1 MQPRLSRAIAFLALT
16 LGPFAMVLA
25 APALLAGQTISVT
38 VDATKTPQKLLRAHL
53 VMPVKP
59 GPLTLYYPKWIPGEH
74 GPDGP
79 IANLTGLKFEADG
92 KTIPWK
98 RDLLDVFTFHVDIPS
113 GVSQLNA
120 MYDFIEPDNYSAT
133 DKLMVLEWNEV
144 LLYPAGTPAEKLIY
158 EAKLLLPDGWKFG
171 TSLPVENKSGN
182 EASFKPISL
191 DMLVDSPVIAGEFYR
206 AIDLTPPGEPIHH
219 EVDMVADSQAAL
231 NMSPDNQKQMTN
243 LVFESGKLFG
253 TRHYRDYHFL
263 LTLSDHVAHFGLE
276 HHESNDSRLPERV
289 LIVPSSGMSLGG
301 LLAHE
306 FVHSWNG
313 KFRRPADLTVPYYEQ
328 PMETDLLWG
337 YEGLTDYLGP
347 MLAARSGLWT
357 PDQYH
362 EYLASIAAMLGPGRP
377 GRTWRP
383 LLDTAVGEPGLGGG
397 RGWLNWRRGTD
408 YYDEGDLL
416 WLEVATI
423 IHRETQGRKSI
434 DDFCQAFHG
443 GPNNGPEVKTYTFD
457 QLVSALNAVAPFD
470 WAAFFTNR
478 LNSTSAEAP
487 VGGIENGG
495 WKVVFD
501 AEPSKLQGRRG
512 NPGDVYSIGLQV
524 TPDGTVTDAIMDSP
538 AFDAGISSG
547 MKVIGVNGRVFTQD
561 LLEDAIKASSGNTA
575 SDHPARRC
583 GRLHPHLHHQ
593 LPRRPSLPTPGPRH
607 STARLSRRVNQAAC
621 RELIEKLSASNAAHG
636 KVHFELSPPAESFR
650 RCRTTT
656 KGPRFVLRL
665 YTN

>member
-1 MQPRLSRAIAFLALT
+1 MQPRFLRTFLFVAFT
-16 LGPFAMVLA
+16 LGLFLIVLT
-25 APALLAGQTISVT
+25 APAVLAGQTISVA

-53 VMPVKP
+53 VIPVKA

-74 GPDGP
+74 APDGP

-98 RDLLDVFTFHVDIPS
+98 RDLLDVFTFHVDVPS
-113 GVSQLNA
+113 GVNQLNVA
-120 MYDFIEPDNYSAT
+120 YDFIEPDDNSAT

-144 LLYPAGTPAEKLIY
+144 LLYPAGTPADKLMY
-158 EAKLLLPDGWKFG
+158 EARLVMPDGWKFG
-171 TSLPVENKSGN
+171 TSLPIENQSGD
-182 EASFKPISL
+182 EVSFKPISL
-191 DMLVDSPVIAGEFYR
+191 DMLVDSPVIAGRFYR
-206 AIDLTPPGEPIHH
+206 SIDLTPPGEPIHH
-219 EVDMVADSQAAL
+219 EIDMVADSEAAL

-243 LVFESGKLFG
+243 LVSESGKLFG

-276 HHESNDSRLPERV
+276 HHESNDSRLPERA
-289 LIVPSSGMSLGG
+289 LLVPTSGMSLGG

-313 KFRRPADLTVPYYEQ
+313 KFRRPADLTVPYYEE

-362 EYLASIAAMLGPGRP
+362 EYLAAIAAMLGPGRP

-383 LLDTAVGEPGLGGG
+383 LLDTAVAEPGLGGR

-470 WAAFFTNR
+470 WATFFNDR

-487 VGGIENGG
+487 LGGIENGG
-495 WKVVFD
+495 WKVEFNG
-501 AEPSKLQGRRG
+501 ELSKLQGRRG
-512 NPGDVYSIGLQV
+512 NAGDVYSIGLQV
-524 TPDGTVTDAIMDSP
+524 APDGTVIDAIMNSP
-538 AFDAGISSG
+538 AFDAGIASG
-547 MKVIGVNGRVFTQD
+547 MKVIGVNGRVFTSD
-561 LLEDAIKASSGNTA
+561 LLEDAIKTSKETTEPITLLVVVDDSILTRTINYHGG
-575 SDHPARRC
+575 PRY
-583 GRLHPHLHHQ
+583 PHLVRDSQ
-593 LPRRPSLPTPGPRH
+593 RPDYLDDLIKPR
-607 STARLSRRVNQAAC
+607 AA
-621 RELIEKLSASNAAHG
+621 SQ
-636 KVHFELSPPAESFR
+636 
-650 RCRTTT
+650 
-656 KGPRFVLRL
+656 
-665 YTN
+665 